1 MPKGNKGR
9 ITRVPPNGVRATT
22 NRFTHH
28 LRAKNVPL
36 QVICKLSSMVIDE
49 YNMDKIEKIL
59 NNKGNEEDRVP
70 IADLD

>member
-22 NRFTHH
+22 NSGHH

-49 YNMDKIEKIL
+49 YNKDKIEKIL